1 MRRIL
6 LVDDVE
12 EVRFSI
18 ASTLQRH
25 GFHVTEACNGLE
37 ALERMTEASFDA
49 VITDV
54 WMPKTDGLELLR
66 AIKTMEN
73 GPVVVAI
80 SGGAPK
86 ASIEFSVA
94 LADAWAADAVFIKPF
109 DNDELADKLRS
120 LLVH

>member
-1 MRRIL
+1 MYRVL

-12 EVRFSI
+12 EARFSI

-25 GFHVTEACNGLE
+25 GFHVTEAHDGLE
-37 ALERMTEASFDA
+37 ALNFLAEGSFDA
-49 VITDV
+49 VITDI

-66 AIKTMEN
+66 VIKAMEHS
-73 GPVVVAI
+73 PVVVAI

-109 DNDELADKLRS
+109 DNTELVDKLNS
-120 LLVH
+120 LLLH

>member
-18 ASTLQRH
+18 ASTLHRH

-37 ALERMTEASFDA
+37 ALEQMTEASFDA

-66 AIKTMEN
+66 AIKMMEN

-109 DNDELADKLRS
+109 DNEDLVETLRS
-120 LLVH
+120 LLKH